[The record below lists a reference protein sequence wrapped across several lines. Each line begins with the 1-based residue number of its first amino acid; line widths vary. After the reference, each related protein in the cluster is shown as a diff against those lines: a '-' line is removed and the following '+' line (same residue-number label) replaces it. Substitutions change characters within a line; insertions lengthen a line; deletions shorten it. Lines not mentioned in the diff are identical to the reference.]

1 MRLMRPVLG
10 AAVVAALASSLS
22 ACGVSDQT
30 IRPGAAAVVDG
41 TTISLRE
48 VDDAAGPACDV
59 LRTDPTRMGQGY
71 TGYQLRSIVLSQLA
85 VKVLADRI
93 ARENGID
100 ATALYR
106 QVEDATR
113 SSLSGVS
120 AAQRSAALPV
130 FAAGT
135 YANEVLDRAVTAT
148 LGSGADDQVRTAAGQ
163 QLLLNA
169 QKSADIETNPLFA
182 PLDFGSA
189 PAAAPDLSVAVSGIA
204 KATAAVSPGPDA
216 IQALPADQRCTAK

>member
-10 AAVVAALASSLS
+10 AAAVTVLASSLS

-30 IRPGAAAVVDG
+30 IRPGTAAVVDG
-41 TTISLRE
+41 TTISLRD

-59 LRTDPTRMGQGY
+59 LRTDPTRLGQGY
-71 TGYQLRSIVLSQLA
+71 TGYQLRSIVLTQLA

-100 ATALYR
+100 GRELYR

-113 SSLSGVS
+113 TSLTGVS
-120 AAQRSAALPV
+120 AADRSAALPV

-148 LGSGADDQVRTAAGQ
+148 LGADAADQVRTAAGQ

-169 QKSADIETNPLFA
+169 QKSADIETNPLFS
-182 PLDFGSA
+182 PIDFGSQPA
-189 PAAAPDLSVAVSGIA
+189 PAPDLSVAVSGIA
-204 KATAAVSPGPDA
+204 RAAAAVTPGPEA